1 MSVRKTGETEAELGE
16 EKKFT
21 KRYYERRE
29 QDLFQVRLDVPHTLF
44 QSNLLE
50 PALPKEICSEVSL
63 CV

>member
-1 MSVRKTGETEAELGE
+1 MVKGSESEERK
-16 EKKFT
+16 KMQ
-21 KRYYERRE
+21 KRMYERRE
-29 QDLFQVRLDVPHTLF
+29 QDLFQVRLDVPHALF